1 MARKLILILLYL
13 QGRVCGIQQ
22 VLNKYLLCRWLD
34 LNGNLLCSP
43 HEHYEAGAV
52 SGSSFVGSEVLQ

>member
-1 MARKLILILLYL
+1 MACKLILILLYL
-13 QGRVCGIQQ
+13 QGRVCGTQQ
-22 VLNKYLLCRWLD
+22 ALNKYFLCGWLD
-34 LNGNLLCSP
+34 LNSNLLYSP